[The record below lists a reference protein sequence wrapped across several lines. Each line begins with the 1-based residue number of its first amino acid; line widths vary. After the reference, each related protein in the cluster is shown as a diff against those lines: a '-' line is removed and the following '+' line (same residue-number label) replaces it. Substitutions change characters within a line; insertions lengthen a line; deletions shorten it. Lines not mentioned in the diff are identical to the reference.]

1 MCGRCH
7 RCPSRR
13 PDRGDDSVG
22 RLVEPADLAWVG
34 RAAVEDRKRLGN
46 VVAVPT
52 RQSARQRHFGR
63 VDQQVVLGA
72 GAGAV
77 NRRRPAQASLEE
89 RGCGLSLRP
98 PRLVDLPG
106 GVQAAEKFAV

>member
-1 MCGRCH
+1 MCDRC
-7 RCPSRR
+7 RSVLAVAQI
-13 PDRGDDSVG
+13 GDDSVVP
-22 RLVEPADLAWVG
+22 LVEPADLTLVA
-34 RAAVEDRKRLGN
+34 RAAVEDQTRLGN

-52 RQSARQRHFGR
+52 RQSARQRRPGR
-63 VDQQVVLGA
+63 VHQWVVLGA

-98 PRLVDLPG
+98 PRPVDPPG
-106 GVQAAEKFAV
+106 SVQPAEKLAV